1 MEPDA
6 ERVELGERFAAAV
19 ELKPTCRW
27 DSRPEDQ
34 RSPLQLA
41 YTVVYDH
48 HNWAVT
54 GPLQGQVTL
63 SAGETSEFQLELA
76 ALRTGMLFLPSLAVH
91 ATAASSSSAE
101 SSPIS
106 GETQHVTAART
117 VEVLPGKP
125 RMPMKLSQ
133 AYMETYAV

>member
-48 HNWAVT
+48 HDWAVT

-76 ALRTGMLFLPSLAVH
+76 ALRTGMLFLPSLEVH

-106 GETQHVTAART
+106 SETQHVTAART